1 MRAWKEL
8 FVTGFGAE
16 LGKVDSWVMDRLT
29 AMLQE
34 EDVYAGEQLF
44 SRGSAPEYFYFL
56 RKGGVRLER
65 PAMAPQLLE
74 GPAVIGMFDAVLDRP
89 WLHTAT
95 ILGEAEMMK
104 VPLDDWIE
112 LLEDSFELARAS
124 VQSAARHVALLEA
137 GLLEEGRAPWSA
149 PPSFAAV
156 ATGARLGVVERIAVL
171 MDAMPL
177 RAAGVQTLSD
187 LALVCEETTF
197 APGDVLFDRGA
208 TGDRVFLVVDGL
220 VTASRGPSGDGLTF
234 GPGQILCGAAA
245 LLAAFGEEPLSWTA
259 RASSAVRTLA
269 FRTEDWFDLMEEH
282 FDLVRSALAGLALE
296 RERLAE
302 LVASRPS
309 QAPSSMPTDRAHRT
323 SSPVGSTRPKT
334 PAASSIGSDS
344 T

>member
-56 RKGGVRLER
+56 RKGRVRLER
-65 PAMAPQLLE
+65 PAVAPQLLE
-74 GPAVIGMFDAVLDRP
+74 GPAVIGIFDAVLDRP

-95 ILGEAEMMK
+95 SLGDAEIMK
-104 VPLDDWIE
+104 VRLDDWVE

-124 VQSAARHVALLEA
+124 VQSATRQVARLEE
-137 GLLEEGRAPWSA
+137 GLLEEGLTPWSA
-149 PPSFAAV
+149 SPSFAAV
-156 ATGARLGVVERIAVL
+156 GTGVRLGVVERIAVL
-171 MDAMPL
+171 MDALAL

-197 APGDVLFDRGA
+197 APGDPLFDRGA
-208 TGDRVFLVVDGL
+208 KSDRVFLVVEGI
-220 VTASRGPSGDGLTF
+220 VTASRAPSAVAWTF
-234 GPGQILCGAAA
+234 GPGQIVCGAAA
-245 LLAAFGEEPLSWTA
+245 FLAAFGEEPVRWAA
-259 RASSAVRTLA
+259 RASSPLRTLA

-302 LVASRPS
+302 LVPKG
-309 QAPSSMPTDRAHRT
+309 RT
-323 SSPVGSTRPKT
+323 
-334 PAASSIGSDS
+334 
-344 T
+344 